1 MLPFHVL
8 CVYNLIV
15 LHVTI
20 NNYLGGFC
28 PSSGAFVRGAFVRGD
43 FVQGDFVRSPRDH
56 GQVLYLLLH
65 ACALRRET
73 PIQYPF

>member
-20 NNYLGGFC
+20 NNYLGGIL
-28 PSSGAFVRGAFVRGD
+28 S
-43 FVQGDFVRSPRDH
+43 
-56 GQVLYLLLH
+56 
-65 ACALRRET
+65 
-73 PIQYPF
+73 